1 MAPRKSCFLGSRRR
15 RPLLSNL
22 IPEPALADSHPFK
35 GILTVGRSGGR
46 VDGLLDGRLHSP
58 LAFIY
63 PVRWLVGCLVGP
75 SNHPSPNP
83 TAAAWERKVV
93 T

>member
-1 MAPRKSCFLGSRRR
+1 MAPRKSCFLGSRR

-35 GILTVGRSGGR
+35 GILTVGRTGGR
-46 VDGLLDGRLHSP
+46 ALLDGRLHSP

-63 PVRWLVGCLVGP
+63 PVRWLVGYLVGP